1 MCARAWACMPHGLT
15 QRPQLHGDVHVAMLR
30 AVVHGLLQGLGA
42 RPAQPHGPLAAA
54 ALARRI
60 AFLHA
65 LRQDL
70 LQGQHVRLGLL
81 WLRQELPQDVPAGK
95 GTKEGDAGAP
105 PPGAGSAELP
115 TGASVGTKCSR
126 SSPPRQVGPGLP
138 GTPPPATRARQ
149 GKVWGTSPLCHPG
162 TAEKS
167 WALGLSRLCH
177 PV

>member
-1 MCARAWACMPHGLT
+1 MRAWACMPHGLT
-15 QRPQLHGDVHVAMLR
+15 QRPQLHGDVHIAMLR

-95 GTKEGDAGAP
+95 GTKEGDARAP
-105 PPGAGSAELP
+105 HQG
-115 TGASVGTKCSR
+115 
-126 SSPPRQVGPGLP
+126 QGLP
-138 GTPPPATRARQ
+138 SCLLGHLWAQSVHGPPLPGRWGQGSQGPHPPATRARQ

>member
-15 QRPQLHGDVHVAMLR
+15 QRPQLHGDVHIAMLR

-95 GTKEGDAGAP
+95 GTKEGDARAPHQGQGLPSCLLGHLWAQSVHGPPLPGRWGQGSQGPHP
-105 PPGAGSAELP
+105 PPLEQGRGRY
-115 TGASVGTKCSR
+115 GG
-126 SSPPRQVGPGLP
+126 
-138 GTPPPATRARQ
+138 PPPSAIQ
-149 GKVWGTSPLCHPG
+149 GLLRSHGLWG
-162 TAEKS
+162 
-167 WALGLSRLCH
+167 
-177 PV
+177 